1 MENFYSSKDY
11 CSTAQKANV
20 ASSYTSVYNV
30 CVCSL
35 FWYFLNFCFFWH
47 QNESKKMLL
56 GKFCFCLID

>member
-1 MENFYSSKDY
+1 MEIFYSSKDY

-35 FWYFLNFCFFWH
+35 FWYFLIFVSFGT
-47 QNESKKMLL
+47 KMIV
-56 GKFCFCLID
+56 KRCYWECSFSV